1 MNGWPLVA
9 EGIVWGVVIGWAFW
23 RLPRFVRLA
32 LRWGRRASRRWDMWR
47 RGLL

>member
-32 LRWGRRASRRWDMWR
+32 LRWGRRAYRRWSMR
-47 RGLL
+47 RVGWL